1 MDRKLPLLTHWVDPI
16 PDRRET
22 STYWKHLLSSRRP
35 PLRISLM
42 GVALKCYKSFP
53 WYWKNLS
60 TVIVILKTSYKAPH
74 SDCHQSFK
82 YHIGKFPL
90 PNDSSKFSRSHAAA
104 LWNTLRIWYLV
115 LFLSLSQD
123 TWTRSPCS
131 FYYYGPGNGATK
143 QHCLPRWLAKLW
155 FMLQSS
161 PLHLSFVRG
170 KMQICQHQS
179 VSIPVLRRVVPWTQG
194 VLPSSNI
201 VSLFKQHGLHMS
213 TTIYGMKKISHEK
226 KINIPF
232 PWALFLIHPCILGEV
247 LFKFLYDHF
256 FPCLFDI
263 CHNLSKG
270 DFKQDPL
277 DSHIKFW
284 LFWHTREI

>member
-143 QHCLPRWLAKLW
+143 QHCLPRWLASN
-155 FMLQSS
+155 QSYDSCSKAPRYIS
-161 PLHLSFVRG
+161 PLWGERC
-170 KMQICQHQS
+170 KY
-179 VSIPVLRRVVPWTQG
+179 VSIK
-194 VLPSSNI
+194 
-201 VSLFKQHGLHMS
+201 VSLFLSSEESCLGPKVSFPAPISYLFSNNMAS
-213 TTIYGMKKISHEK
+213 ICLPPSMAWKKSVMKKKSTSLSPGLYFLFIRVFWERYYSSFYMIIFFLACLIYVIIWSKVIS
-226 KINIPF
+226 NRT
-232 PWALFLIHPCILGEV
+232 L
-247 LFKFLYDHF
+247 
-256 FPCLFDI
+256 
-263 CHNLSKG
+263 
-270 DFKQDPL
+270 
-277 DSHIKFW
+277 
-284 LFWHTREI
+284 